1 MKSYITLVKPKT
13 RKLIEEQVKTLNAVK
28 VQMHLW
34 IMWKKKE
41 EEKQAWQGSKT
52 HETLVDKPFNSRM
65 TEVFQGSNVEEILQG
80 MFAHIKTQIEHPV
93 LPKSGFTLDQ
103 IMYLDIDF
111 HQLELTQGGSYIELL
126 HWIASKKAVINPKTM
141 MKSALNG
148 PS

>member
-1 MKSYITLVKPKT
+1 M
-13 RKLIEEQVKTLNAVK
+13 NAVK